1 MLSRTAAELYWMSR
15 YLERA
20 ENLARMLDVSYSL
33 SLMPQDGQGTGLDE
47 LTMPLLITGNMDDY
61 LARHGELDAERLLH
75 FFAFDGDNPGSI
87 FSCLRAARGNA
98 HVVRGR
104 ITADMWENINA
115 TWLEMRDIAQQGLQ
129 SYGISAFCEWVKQRS
144 HLFRGAAFGT
154 SLRNDAFR
162 FIRLGTYIERADN
175 TLRLLDSRYELL
187 GDAAESIGD
196 GSARGYYQWNALLRA
211 LSVFEAFTEIYR
223 GSPDKLQVAELLI
236 LREDVPRSLR
246 ACLGE
251 INQILA
257 SLPGVNGRPA
267 QRMVASLEARLRYT
281 GIEEILDEGLHV
293 WLSDFILLV
302 RRLANAIQ
310 SSYLE
315 AA

>member
-1 MLSRTAAELYWMSR
+1 M
-15 YLERA
+15 
-20 ENLARMLDVSYSL
+20 VSFNWY
-33 SLMPQDGQGTGLDE
+33 TG
-47 LTMPLLITGNMDDY
+47 
-61 LARHGELDAERLLH
+61 
-75 FFAFDGDNPGSI
+75 S
-87 FSCLRAARGNA
+87 
-98 HVVRGR
+98 
-104 ITADMWENINA
+104 
-115 TWLEMRDIAQQGLQ
+115 
-129 SYGISAFCEWVKQRS
+129 
-144 HLFRGAAFGT
+144 
-154 SLRNDAFR
+154 
-162 FIRLGTYIERADN
+162 
-175 TLRLLDSRYELL
+175 
-187 GDAAESIGD
+187 AAESIGD

-223 GSPDKLQVAELLI
+223 GSPDKRQVAELLI